1 MGTQISEAPRHPV
14 RVTALRTGLTPH
26 VLRAWERRYHIVHP
40 SRSEGGQ
47 RLYSD
52 LDVQRLKLIRSLS
65 QRGHS
70 LAQLGSASLED
81 LERRAQEDSGS
92 RSLAPQPP
100 VKDTGAEEIKAAVLE
115 AARRLDAA
123 QLQVILEQAAVNL
136 GVLDFLEQVAGPSLQ
151 RVGQGWS
158 DGNVSVAQEHLAT
171 AVFRRVLGWILR
183 VYEVSHAAPRLVVAT
198 PPRQAHELGAMLAA
212 AAAAAQGWEVT
223 YLGADLPIGDIV
235 AAAKQVD
242 AMGVAL
248 SIVYPASDPGLVSS
262 LEQLRA
268 GLDMRSALLLGGGA
282 AAQDRERLT
291 ALGAQV
297 IDSLPEFRAALQR
310 LRARN

>member
-1 MGTQISEAPRHPV
+1 MPASLSETPRHPV

-26 VLRAWERRYHIVHP
+26 VLRAWERRYQVVHP
-40 SRSEGGQ
+40 RRSEGGQ

-52 LDVQRLKLIRSLS
+52 LDVQRLKLIRGLA

-70 LAQLGSASLED
+70 LAQLGHASLED
-81 LERRAQEDSGS
+81 LERTAQEEGGS
-92 RSLAPQPP
+92 KSPEPKAPA
-100 VKDTGAEEIKAAVLE
+100 VDLGAEEIRSGVLA

-123 QLQVILEQAAVNL
+123 ELQAILEQATVTL
-136 GVLDFLEQVAGPSLQ
+136 GVPGFLEQVAAPSLQ
-151 RVGQGWS
+151 RLGQAWS
-158 DGNVSVAQEHLAT
+158 EGTVSIAQEPLAT

-183 VYEVSHAAPRLVVAT
+183 VYEVGHSAPRLVVAT
-198 PPRQAHELGAMLAA
+198 PPGQAHELGAMLAA
-212 AAAAAQGWEVT
+212 AAAAAQGWDVT
-223 YLGADLPIGDIV
+223 YLGADLPIGDIL
-235 AAAKQVD
+235 AAARQVD

-262 LEQLRA
+262 LEQLRN

-282 AAQDRERLT
+282 AARDREHLT

-297 IDSLPEFRAALQR
+297 MDSLPEFRAALQR
-310 LRARN
+310 LRAPN